1 MPCEK
6 RSPRK
11 VSSRKYEVR
20 SMKDEEL
27 TLLFHPSTFHQIS
40 VHYKIEA
47 FDFVELG
54 NHLVLVVVAVF
65 FQ

>member
-11 VSSRKYEVR
+11 VSSRKYEAI

-27 TLLFHPSTFHQIS
+27 TYLIHPSTFHRIS

-54 NHLVLVVVAVF
+54 NHLVLVVVAMF